1 MTIDHYVIFEDRGI
15 VAVGGQDRVAF
26 LQGLVSNDVTKVSP
40 ERAVYSAFLTAQGK
54 FLHDFFVIDTGEAL
68 LLDCERDR
76 ADDLKKRL
84 SLYKLRSKV
93 TLENAS
99 DRFRVGAA
107 FGPNVRAKLDLEGH
121 GAAQSFAG
129 GYLYLD
135 PRLREMGARF
145 VQPVLGPD
153 LVSDDPLISYGFV
166 RGELEDYHRLR
177 IANGLPDG
185 SRDMIVDKAIL
196 LENGFDELHAVD
208 WNKGCYIG
216 QELTARTKYRG
227 LIKKRLMPVTVEGPM
242 PAPGTVIE
250 LDGKEA
256 GEMRSAAG
264 AQGLALLRLE
274 AVAAAASNGLPLTAG
289 DAKLTPVKPD
299 WASF

>member
-1 MTIDHYVIFEDRGI
+1 MTIDHYVIFDDRGI
-15 VAVGGQDRVAF
+15 VSISGEDRVAF
-26 LQGLVSNDVTKVSP
+26 LQGLVSNDVAKVSP

-54 FLHDFFVIDTGEAL
+54 FLHDFFVIDTGQAL

-76 ADDLKKRL
+76 AEDLRKRL

-99 DRFRVGAA
+99 ERFRVGAA
-107 FGPNVRAKLDLEGH
+107 FGPNVMAKLELEGH
-121 GAAQSFAG
+121 GAAMSFAG
-129 GYLYLD
+129 GVLYLD

-145 VQPVLGPD
+145 VLPLLGPD
-153 LVSDDPLISYGFV
+153 VANDDPLLSYGFV
-166 RGELEDYHRLR
+166 RTEPAAYHRLR

-185 SRDMIVDKAIL
+185 SRDMVVDKAIL

-208 WNKGCYIG
+208 WKKGCYIG

-227 LIKKRLMPVTVEGPM
+227 LIKKRLMPVAVAGPL
-242 PAPGTVIE
+242 PLPGTVIE

-256 GEMRSAAG
+256 GEMRSGSG

-274 AVAAAASNGLPLTAG
+274 AVEAALATGMPLTAG
-289 DAKLTPVKPD
+289 EAKLTPIKPD